1 VEEVRLGSKQG
12 MTAKQRAEVA
22 QVALRDAVLMRIKPD
37 TRSMPFSTDDADRT
51 VLVVAT
57 YRPTGELEVSAVV
70 RNDAAV
76 RAALAAHYSADK
88 DAVTAAANKA
98 AAVEAAPTA
107 IAVAMDQ
114 VQTRIAA

>member
-1 VEEVRLGSKQG
+1 
-12 MTAKQRAEVA
+12 
-22 QVALRDAVLMRIKPD
+22 
-37 TRSMPFSTDDADRT
+37 
-51 VLVVAT
+51 LVVAT

-76 RAALAAHYSADK
+76 RAALAAHYSAYK